1 MENLPKVGTAILE
14 SLVKVLYFIFVWP
27 FLVWLKSVGRISN
40 VKDQQLLNLDRINT
54 RWPLLT
60 FFKRFFTEFMFDA
73 TVVLWYPLGLIFAI
87 VMLVQ
92 DGFLSF
98 AIVLIGTYYGA
109 VNISIARDI
118 FQFLVLAPLS
128 KLMSWLTRPAKYLE
142 LDNKISNKK
151 ED

>member
-1 MENLPKVGTAILE
+1 M
-14 SLVKVLYFIFVWP
+14 
-27 FLVWLKSVGRISN
+27 
-40 VKDQQLLNLDRINT
+40 
-54 RWPLLT
+54 
-60 FFKRFFTEFMFDA
+60 
-73 TVVLWYPLGLIFAI
+73 LWYPLGLIFAI

-128 KLMSWLTRPAKYLE
+128 KLMSWLTRPAQYLE